1 MSFGLELS
9 NNKDFTAALRK
20 APVILDRLL
29 LDTLRQIGED
39 IINGSYDNREY
50 GRITGRLQSSYA
62 YAIIRNK
69 RVIFFKERPDESDPD
84 TYPDDEKHMTPRQQ
98 MEEGLNR
105 IVSELP
111 EKGYF
116 LIIIAAM
123 YYGLFVHSTGR
134 MVMIPLENS
143 PTYTNTKQILG
154 NLFRMKEIGG

>member
-1 MSFGLELS
+1 
-9 NNKDFTAALRK
+9 
-20 APVILDRLL
+20 
-29 LDTLRQIGED
+29 
-39 IINGSYDNREY
+39 
-50 GRITGRLQSSYA
+50 
-62 YAIIRNK
+62 
-69 RVIFFKERPDESDPD
+69 
-84 TYPDDEKHMTPRQQ
+84 